1 MYLPGQ
7 LRPLACKIFFPFN
20 MKSAVMNRSCLFAFG
35 LCILGIQPYL
45 VADEPTLLKS
55 WPAFLGQ
62 GAGTIDP
69 TSIPLQWSDKE
80 NIAWKTD
87 LPGQG
92 QSSPIIWND
101 NVYVTSIEGT
111 MKEKCYLL
119 GVALADGSERWRVQ
133 LDSAQPVR
141 STYTQ
146 SRSAPTPCAD
156 SAAVYAFFETGN
168 VAAVSHQGEIL
179 WQRELT
185 NDYEPFES
193 TIGLAASPTLH
204 EGLLYILVDHEGP
217 SYLLA
222 LDTKSGETVW
232 KTERYSRSSY
242 ASPSIIS
249 IAGKPQIVCSSSG
262 SIDGYD
268 PQTGEMLWTFDEGV
282 GGNRTGAPL
291 QIADGM
297 FAIGASPGM
306 HNEREEQA
314 KETNFVMQVKLVEGQ
329 YLPSVLWRTT
339 EAMPSFNSPMAH
351 HDCVYW
357 VNRVGVVYC
366 YDLMTGKN
374 HYTKRT
380 NGVCWVTPIGL
391 GDRVYLF
398 GKDGI
403 TTVLAAGAEFKIL
416 AENRL
421 WDPEVAG
428 QAERSRKGRTDRGHG
443 PDAEHNAEKE
453 HSADEGSRSE
463 GERVARRQLTSDPQS
478 DDEDAEAKRFADP
491 VQYGV
496 AIVDGHLVI
505 RTGSALY
512 CVRK

>member
-1 MYLPGQ
+1 MKYHRILT
-7 LRPLACKIFFPFN
+7 LAF
-20 MKSAVMNRSCLFAFG
+20 SSLALFTATA
-35 LCILGIQPYL
+35 Q
-45 VADEPTLLKS
+45 EPSHSKS

-69 TSIPLQWSDKE
+69 NSIPLQWSEKE
-80 NIAWKTD
+80 NIAWRAE

-92 QSSPIIWND
+92 QSSPIIWQD
-101 NVYVTSIEGT
+101 TAYVTSITGT
-111 MKEKCYLL
+111 MKETCHLL
-119 GVALADGSERWRVQ
+119 GIALKDGTERWRVQ
-133 LDSAQPVR
+133 VESAQPVR

-156 SAAVYAFFETGN
+156 SNGVYAFFETGN
-168 VAAVSHQGEIL
+168 VIAVSHQGEVL
-179 WQRELT
+179 WQRALT
-185 NDYEPFES
+185 EDYEPFES

-204 EGLLYILVDHEGP
+204 AGLLFILVDHEGP

-222 LDTKSGETVW
+222 IDTKSGETVW

-242 ASPSIIS
+242 ASPGIVF
-249 IAGKPQIVCSSSG
+249 IAGKPQVVCSSSG

-268 PQTGEMLWTFDEGV
+268 PQTGEMLWTFDEGI

-314 KETNFVMQVKLVEGQ
+314 QATNFIMQVKLVEGQ
-329 YLPSVLWRTT
+329 YQPSVLWRTT

-351 HDCVYW
+351 RDCAYW

-380 NGVCWVTPIGL
+380 NGVCWVTPVGL

-398 GKDGI
+398 GKDGT
-403 TTVLAAGAEFKIL
+403 TTVLAAGSEFKIL
-416 AENRL
+416 AENQL
-421 WDPEVAG
+421 WDPSKAG
-428 QAERSRKGRTDRGHG
+428 RAER
-443 PDAEHNAEKE
+443 
-453 HSADEGSRSE
+453 GSRDRSG
-463 GERVARRQLTSDPQS
+463 GEHGAHGKETEPSSGNEQVAQRRPSAEVSIED
-478 DDEDAEAKRFADP
+478 DAEAKRFADP

-512 CVRK
+512 CVRESAIADAGVTQ